1 MNKDELRERMTAFAV
16 RIVKMVDAMPS
27 TVSGLAI
34 ARQIVRSGTSPS
46 ANYRAACLAK
56 SDKDFINKLKMVE
69 EELDETCHWLEI
81 IMRSEMLKESRLKP
95 LHQECSELLNIIAMS
110 IVTTKTRM
118 NADEIAKSKKIV
130 NK

>member
-1 MNKDELRERMTAFAV
+1 MNKDELRERMTDFAV
-16 RIVKMVDAMPS
+16 RIVKMVDSLPS
-27 TVSGLAI
+27 SIAGNAI

-69 EELDETCHWLEI
+69 EELDETCHWLDI
-81 IMRSEMLKESRLKP
+81 IMRSQLMKESRLKP
-95 LHQECSELLNIIAMS
+95 LHQECCELLNIIAKS
-110 IVTTKTRM
+110 IVTTKTRIY
-118 NADEIAKSKKIV
+118 ADEIVKS

>member
-1 MNKDELRERMTAFAV
+1 MNKEELRERMTVFAV

-27 TVSGLAI
+27 SVAGQAI
-34 ARQIVRSGTSPS
+34 ARQVIRSGTSPS

-81 IMRSEMLKESRLKP
+81 IMRSEMMKESRMKP
-95 LHQECSELLNIIAMS
+95 LHQECSELLNIIAKS
-110 IVTTKTRM
+110 IITTKTRV
-118 NADEIAKSKKIV
+118 NTDKIV
-130 NK
+130 K